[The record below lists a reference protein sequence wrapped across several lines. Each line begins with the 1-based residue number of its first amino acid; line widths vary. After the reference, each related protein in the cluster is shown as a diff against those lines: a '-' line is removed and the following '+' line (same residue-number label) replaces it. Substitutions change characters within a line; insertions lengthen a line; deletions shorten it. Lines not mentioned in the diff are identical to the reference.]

1 MSEEK
6 EYRVKV
12 SIKTEYVPTIKA
24 KNFEEAKDKAWVQL
38 IEMDPRKGH
47 YILINGRNTYKE
59 WDAKEEDILD
69 DEDYDVEDYIENNC
83 LT

>member
-1 MSEEK
+1 MSREK

-12 SIKTEYVPTIKA
+12 SIKTEYNPTVKA

-59 WDAKEEDILD
+59 CKFENEENSDIK
-69 DEDYDVEDYIENNC
+69 DYIENNC